1 MLNDN
6 DYLQLMVDLAPQL
19 KEVLGEDYAVTV
31 SDTEK
36 FLFYIPGM
44 ELDHKIVPGKPIN
57 AGTVTSR
64 CLDSGKRV
72 VSTAGSE
79 VYGFPYMGKVSCIRN
94 QSNKIIGTLGF
105 WLPITRVE
113 HVRQMSEKMVSAVNQ
128 IMSYTTNLSAAAEE
142 LASTVQ
148 NINSNTQ
155 QMLRDVNNTDGILQ
169 LINEVS
175 SQTHLLG
182 LNAAIEAARA
192 GDQGRGFNV
201 VAEEIRKLASRT
213 NTSVKDI
220 KEIISIIKGHIEAL
234 ATQISDISAVTQ
246 EQAASSQ
253 DVIGFVQQLDEITG
267 ELKILADELVKKQ

>member
-1 MLNDN
+1 MSNDI
-6 DYLQLMVDLAPQL
+6 LISKLVELAPFL
-19 KEVLGEDYAVTV
+19 KEVLGEDYGITV

-36 FLFYIPGM
+36 FLAYIPGK
-44 ELDHKIVPGKPIN
+44 ELDHKIKAGDPVTPG
-57 AGTVTSR
+57 TLTRR
-64 CLDSGKRV
+64 CLEAGKRIV
-72 VSTAGSE
+72 ATAGSE
-79 VYGFPYMGKVSCIRN
+79 KFGFPYMGKATCIRDE
-94 QSNKIIGTLGF
+94 SNNIVGTLGF
-105 WLPITRVE
+105 WLPTTRVE
-113 HVRQMSEKMVSAVNQ
+113 KLGDMSEKMVAAVSQISA
-128 IMSYTTNLSAAAEE
+128 YTTNLSASAEE

-155 QMLRDVNNTDGILQ
+155 HMLSDVNNTDGILQ

-220 KEIISIIKGHIEAL
+220 KEIISVIKSHIEVL
-234 ATQISDISAVTQ
+234 ASQISEISAVTE

-253 DVIGFVQQLDEITG
+253 GVMGYIHELDGITG
-267 ELKILADELVKKQ
+267 ELKELAEEMVKKQ

>member
-1 MLNDN
+1 M
-6 DYLQLMVDLAPQL
+6 DYNSFMQRVVELAPYL
-19 KEVLGEDYAVTV
+19 KEALGEEYAVTV

-36 FLFYIPGM
+36 FLYYVPGS
-44 ELDHKIVPGKPIN
+44 ELDHKLKAGDPVKPG
-57 AGTVTSR
+57 TLTHR
-64 CLDSGKRV
+64 CLESRQRV
-72 VSTAGSE
+72 VATAGSE
-79 VYGFPYMGKVSCIRN
+79 LYGFPYMGKVTCIRD
-94 QSNKIIGTLGF
+94 QSRNVVGTVGF
-105 WLPITRVE
+105 WLPTTRVE
-113 HVRQMSEKMVSAVNQ
+113 KVRQMSEKMVAAVSQ
-128 IMSYTTNLSAAAEE
+128 IMSYITNLSASAEE

-155 QMLRDVNNTDGILQ
+155 QMLKDVNNTDGILQ

-192 GDQGRGFNV
+192 GDQGKGFNV

-220 KEIISIIKGHIEAL
+220 KEIISVIKGHIEEL
-234 ATQISDISAVTQ
+234 AAQISDISALTE

-253 DVIGFVQQLDEITG
+253 GVIGYIQQLDEITG
-267 ELKILADELVKKQ
+267 ELKNLAAELVKKH